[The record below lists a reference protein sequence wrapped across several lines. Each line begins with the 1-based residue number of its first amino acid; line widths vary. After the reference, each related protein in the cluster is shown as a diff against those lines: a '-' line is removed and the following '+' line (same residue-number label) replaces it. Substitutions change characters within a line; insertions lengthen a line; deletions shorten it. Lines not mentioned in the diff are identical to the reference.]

1 MNKKMIAFGWV
12 LVCALSLLTPSF
24 AVAETTVLVTGSN
37 RGLGYEFTRQYAE
50 RGYNIIATARKPEK
64 AEALQALA
72 AENPNIII
80 EKLDVTDLAAI
91 DALADK
97 YTDQPIDILINNAGV
112 TGDPFKTQ
120 MLGKIDYSIFDLV
133 MHVNVMG
140 PLKIAEAFLSNVEV
154 SEQKKIISV
163 SSSMGSI
170 SKTFG
175 TGYFYRSSKAALNMT
190 MATLAKE
197 VKSKGIV
204 IGLVN
209 PGPTATDMMK
219 NFSGASLRDP
229 VEATTDMI
237 RNIDNLTI
245 ETTGAFLQYDGS
257 TLPW

>member
-1 MNKKMIAFGWV
+1 MIGRF
-12 LVCALSLLTPSF
+12 LRFQILALLLFPWGSLG
-24 AVAETTVLVTGSN
+24 AAYAETTVLVTGSN

-50 RGYNIIATARKPEK
+50 RGYKVIATARKPEK
-64 AEALQALA
+64 ADALQALA
-72 AENPNIII
+72 ADNPNIVI
-80 EKLDVTDLAAI
+80 EKLDVTDLDAI
-91 DALADK
+91 DELAQK
-97 YTDQPIDILINNAGV
+97 YEGQPIDILINNAGV

-120 MLGKIDYSIFDLV
+120 MLGKIDYDAFDFV

-140 PLKIAEAFLSNVEV
+140 PLKIAESFLDNVAA

-170 SKTFG
+170 AQTFG

-197 VKSKGIV
+197 VKSKGIA

-219 NFSGASLRDP
+219 QFDGGGLRDP
-229 VEATTDMI
+229 VEATADMI
-237 RNIDNLTI
+237 RNIDTVSI
-245 ETTGAFLQYDGS
+245 ENSGIFLQYDG
-257 TLPW
+257 TVLPW